1 MKIISTGGT
10 YKIVDDS
17 LKVYDSLPVR
27 VYSIDFSPMNGFSLS
42 NYDDIEINEKIYGEH
57 IKKKDKV
64 LRGFKRA
71 DRNFGVILSG
81 DKGTGKSLFAK
92 LLIED
97 GIKTGYPVIIVDR
110 FIPGISS
117 FINDIQQEVI
127 VLFDEYDKTFSSGY
141 GEDSSTKD
149 DPQTEML
156 SLFDGIGTGKKLF
169 VITCNK
175 LNKLNDYIV
184 NRPGRFHYHFRFDY
198 PEPAEIQEY
207 LLDHGVADEKE
218 IKKVVS
224 FAAKVPLNFDCLR
237 AISFELVDGS
247 NFEEAINDLNILN
260 LAKERYDVTLH
271 FKDGRKIIRHGVR
284 LNLFDNIEMTSIYFE
299 YPECECRD
307 LGSVDF
313 LPSDIDYDMST
324 FQNIITAKNFSWTMC
339 DEKPATWDSPE
350 EKAAYQ
356 AWKNA
361 EPTHMIFK
369 KEFDNSYRYIS

>member
-81 DKGTGKSLFAK
+81 DKGIGKSLFAK

-299 YPECECRD
+299 YPECECRE
-307 LGSVDF
+307 GSKGGGR
-313 LPSDIDYDMST
+313 
-324 FQNIITAKNFSWTMC
+324 QRN
-339 DEKPATWDSPE
+339 
-350 EKAAYQ
+350 
-356 AWKNA
+356 
-361 EPTHMIFK
+361 
-369 KEFDNSYRYIS
+369 KESNRERRMRYEG